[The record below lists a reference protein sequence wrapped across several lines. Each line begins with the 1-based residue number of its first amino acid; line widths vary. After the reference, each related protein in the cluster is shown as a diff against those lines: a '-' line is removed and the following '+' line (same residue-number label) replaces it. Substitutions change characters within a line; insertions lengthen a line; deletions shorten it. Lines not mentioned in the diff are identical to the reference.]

1 MALGQAHNARFE
13 IIAIVGLLRP
23 GLPVQ
28 RGAFR
33 PVGLGAISPS
43 LDHNAPLLRHLAGA
57 LTTTSQCLLLSLNVS
72 KCTERGEGR
81 VMIRCK
87 SQAFHSSYVPYWR
100 LIPVSFETET
110 A

>member
-23 GLPVQ
+23 GLPE
-28 RGAFR
+28 GAFR

-57 LTTTSQCLLLSLNVS
+57 LTTICRNVYYF
-72 KCTERGEGR
+72 R
-81 VMIRCK
+81 
-87 SQAFHSSYVPYWR
+87 
-100 LIPVSFETET
+100 
-110 A
+110 